1 MIDGSRKGGVGKTLL
16 DKALSESPLMF
27 VLHPRLLDTIHSLVK
42 TRVNKFRYFLPVKV
56 CNILGEVSIIMGFH
70 VYHNLNGN
78 QRNKIDPTS
87 ILKQKSDSQELSN
100 FIQRVTITSLKRI

>member
-42 TRVNKFRYFLPVKV
+42 T
-56 CNILGEVSIIMGFH
+56 
-70 VYHNLNGN
+70 
-78 QRNKIDPTS
+78 
-87 ILKQKSDSQELSN
+87 
-100 FIQRVTITSLKRI
+100 